1 MFKNLFHSSSG
12 GDLAKHA
19 PELAPHRAEVEF
31 ALVLVEASA
40 SLQLQHTIKA
50 VTGSAIA
57 YGGTVIE
64 ILGSLIFIGFSG
76 VPGCAPK
83 SERQAFVTHVCSSYK
98 PFVKVVHGKASALV
112 GLVGSDT
119 RLAYTA
125 ILDDFGS
132 IIGQLPSLAHGEAV
146 EHGAQPSASPN
157 VGPVAQHGN
166 SGATG
171 GPPSVS

>member
-1 MFKNLFHSSSG
+1 MVLCMIVGLPGMFKNLFHSSPG
-12 GDLAKHA
+12 GDSAKHA
-19 PELAPHRAEVEF
+19 SELAPHRAEVEF

-40 SLQLQHTIKA
+40 SQQLQHTIKA

-64 ILGSLIFIGFSG
+64 ILGSLIFVGFSG

-98 PFVKVVHGKASALV
+98 LFVKVVHGKASALV

-119 RLAYTA
+119 RLAYTV
-125 ILDDFGS
+125 IPDDFSS
-132 IIGQLPSLAHGEAV
+132 IIAQLSSLARGEVV
-146 EHGAQPSASPN
+146 EHGAQQPRRSEPRN
-157 VGPVAQHGN
+157 
-166 SGATG
+166 GA
-171 GPPSVS
+171 PM